1 MGLKDE
7 LKDIKQLIN
16 KESISVDDPKYAIY
30 EVDRKGR
37 LIPINETAAKHS
49 VYTFDKEAQL
59 KILKEEGYM
68 P

>member
-1 MGLKDE
+1 MRLKDE

-16 KESISVDDPKYAIY
+16 KDCVRVDDPNYAIY

-37 LIPINETAAKHS
+37 LIPVNETASKYS

-59 KILKEEGYM
+59 KILEEEGYI